1 MPGSGGR
8 WRAARPWRGPAR
20 GAPTQRRA
28 PARGLCLRF
37 GIRGPSRGGGGP
49 RRSLQWPSVISR
61 SPSLS
66 LSLLVG
72 DHIGGY
78 VRCTTLACR
87 RLLHRLAQL
96 DPDAV
101 DVALDVRHAELAPH
115 RRKQV
120 GIRVLRA
127 RVDGRAGPPLA
138 AARLKRLGGECLG
151 QCLGGCL
158 SARVARPLRR
168 LPPPPGGLLL
178 LLLLLLLPCARRAAV
193 AVVLRAARWVAQQV
207 VRL

>member
-1 MPGSGGR
+1 MASGTTVERTSPRCSDAKVRARSRPLPASGG
-8 WRAARPWRGPAR
+8 AGVFS
-20 GAPTQRRA
+20 RR
-28 PARGLCLRF
+28 
-37 GIRGPSRGGGGP
+37 GGP

-66 LSLLVG
+66 LLGG

-120 GIRVLRA
+120 GINGVLRA

-138 AARLKRLGGECLG
+138 AARLKRLGGGCLG

-178 LLLLLLLPCARRAAV
+178 LLLLPCARRAAV
-193 AVVLRAARWVAQQV
+193 AVVLRAASWVAQQV

>member
-1 MPGSGGR
+1 MASGTTVER
-8 WRAARPWRGPAR
+8 TSPRCSDAKARARSRPLPAS
-20 GAPTQRRA
+20 GEV
-28 PARGLCLRF
+28 
-37 GIRGPSRGGGGP
+37 GPSRGGGGP

-66 LSLLVG
+66 LSLLVE